1 MGFINKNSDNGKY
14 YSIINFNNNYF
25 RCEDTVVKGINQ
37 LNIFNDQKGELIMAF
52 YEAINFNNY

>member
-37 LNIFNDQKGELIMAF
+37 LNIFNDQKGEVIMAF